1 MKIAIFL
8 KKLSLLTCV
17 LLAAVSLASCNGNS
31 TGNNNGNNN
40 NNNNNIDNT
49 GGVNTE
55 PKSFFAH
62 IIMNDNIGNNVSGD
76 LFSGIFYT
84 YEQALRIADDSFEKA
99 DSEIVIGRTNRDIS
113 SKAYAELAKL
123 DKTENESGYLVYYD
137 GASIALAYD
146 TDKYG
151 LNAAGKEGIKC
162 FIEEIIPM
170 LGDDLSVGVIR
181 SEKVDPIEYQQAID
195 RAEKEVQW
203 LNFEAVAGKETTE
216 ALKEFYARYETNFI
230 EWCANL
236 YDPKTGGFY
245 YSNSARDNPGYL
257 PDIESTFQMLSMF
270 ESSGM
275 IDHRGGRIEYMP
287 KKFLTKMALW
297 IKGLQD
303 PNGYFYHPQ
312 WTKEFIDTKLAR
324 RGRDLSYG
332 TSVLFYAGLSPTY
345 DTPDGAK
352 GDYTLPDGTKVDE
365 NGDPV
370 SKTALTHR
378 LVKSPAVAVS
388 KVVAVA
394 SNAEVPAHL
403 ESAESFRAY
412 LYQFDLK
419 NNSYWVANQLSN
431 QVGQI
436 SKRDKELDGALVEV
450 LEAWMIEF
458 QNPANGMWEWRDEN
472 DPTYSD
478 YDGVN
483 GILKLLTLFN
493 GLGIEYPNPI
503 PAARSI
509 MKSIYT
515 DDPVWSVCYCYNA
528 WFALHDLFDNLVKH
542 SKDLAGTNA
551 LIAEMR
557 AQLRNDAPMLIRKS
571 LEKVMVFVK
580 EDGSSSFAPNESS
593 GTSQGAPV
601 AIFHTNEG
609 DVNGSLINT
618 FGVLNHMF
626 RSLGWSRPAV
636 YGKAEYLLFMDIVA
650 SKDAE
655 YAIKDPTPTVYGYDS
670 ETIGSVPDF
679 ISLERCTSS
688 GEKKITTIDG
698 RTAFMLESKAGG
710 NDLLYINAPESDVD
724 AKCFIFESDMCIDT
738 SDEGYFMRLYL
749 DSAYAMGLIVENGK
763 IRFIDTS
770 KTGAGRVETDLGFTA
785 PVGEWFNLR
794 VEYYFG
800 LRVTKTKIFL
810 NGEQVAESDN
820 FYDPDDKGI
829 PSDIYDKARFEV
841 FTNNTATVY
850 FDNTILAKG
859 SEKYQP

>member
-1 MKIAIFL
+1 MRLSKIL
-8 KKLSLLTCV
+8 KAALLLSCSLSMSLCV
-17 LLAAVSLASCNGNS
+17 ASCNGNS
-31 TGNNNGNNN
+31 TDNNNG
-40 NNNNNIDNT
+40 NNNNIDNT
-49 GGVNTE
+49 GGDNTE

-62 IIMNDNIGNNVSGD
+62 IIMNDNLGDNVSGD

-84 YEQALRIADDSFEKA
+84 YEQALRVADDSFEKA
-99 DSEIVIGRTNRDIS
+99 DSEIVIGKTNRDIS
-113 SKAYAELAKL
+113 AVAYAELEKL
-123 DKTENESGYLVYYD
+123 DKEGRESGYLVYYD
-137 GASIALAYD
+137 GASVALAYD

-151 LNAAGKEGIKC
+151 LDAAGKEGIKY
-162 FIEEIIPM
+162 FIEEIIPI
-170 LGDDLSVGVIR
+170 LGDELTEGVIH
-181 SEKVDPIEYQQAID
+181 SAKVDPIEYQRSLDQANRDI
-195 RAEKEVQW
+195 QW
-203 LNFEAVAGKETTE
+203 LNFEAAAGKDTAD

-275 IDHRGGRIEYMP
+275 IDHFGGRIENMP
-287 KKFLTKMALW
+287 KEFLTKMALW

-303 PNGYFYHPQ
+303 PNGYLYHPQ

-332 TSVLFYAGLSPTY
+332 TSVIFYAGLSPTY

-365 NGDPV
+365 NGNPV
-370 SKTALTHR
+370 SETALTHR

-388 KVVAVA
+388 KVVEVA

-436 SKRDKELDGALVEV
+436 SKRDKELNGALVEV

-458 QNPANGMWEWRDEN
+458 QNPANGMWEWRDES
-472 DPTYSD
+472 DPSYSD

-493 GLGIEYPNPI
+493 NLGIEYPNPL
-503 PAARSI
+503 PAAESI
-509 MKSIYT
+509 LKSIYT
-515 DDPVWSVCYCYNA
+515 DDPVGSVCYCYNA
-528 WFALHDLFDNLVKH
+528 WFALHDLFDNLRKH
-542 SKDLAGTNA
+542 TKDLAATTAKIEEIIGR
-551 LIAEMR
+551 IR
-557 AQLRNDAPMLIRKS
+557 ADAPMLIRKS

-580 EDGSSSFAPNESS
+580 EDGSSSFAPNESA

-626 RSLGWSRPAV
+626 RSLGWSRPSV
-636 YGKAEYLLFMDIVA
+636 YGKAEYLLFMDIVER
-650 SKDAE
+650 KEAE
-655 YAIKDPTPTVYGYDS
+655 YAIKDPVPVVYDYNDVQLDTVPEY
-670 ETIGSVPDF
+670 

-688 GEKKITTIDG
+688 GEKKIVSTDKG
-698 RTAFMLESKAGG
+698 NAFMLDSKAGG
-710 NDLLYINAPESDVD
+710 NDLLYINALESDVN
-724 AKCFIFESDMCIDT
+724 AKCFIFESDMRIDT
-738 SDEGYFMRLYL
+738 SEEGYFMRLFL
-749 DSAYAMGLIVENGK
+749 DSAYAMGLIVENGRV
-763 IRFIDTS
+763 RFIDTS
-770 KTGAGRVETDLGFTA
+770 KVSGSKTETDLGFSVA
-785 PVGEWFNLR
+785 VGEWFNLR

-800 LRVTKTKIFL
+800 LRVTKTKVFL
-810 NGEQVAESDN
+810 NGEQVALSDN
-820 FYDPDDKGI
+820 YYDPDEKEV
-829 PSDIYDKARFEV
+829 PSDEYTKARFEV
-841 FTNNTATVY
+841 FTDNSATVY
-850 FDNTILAKG
+850 FDNTVLAKG
-859 SEKYQP
+859 SEKYYP